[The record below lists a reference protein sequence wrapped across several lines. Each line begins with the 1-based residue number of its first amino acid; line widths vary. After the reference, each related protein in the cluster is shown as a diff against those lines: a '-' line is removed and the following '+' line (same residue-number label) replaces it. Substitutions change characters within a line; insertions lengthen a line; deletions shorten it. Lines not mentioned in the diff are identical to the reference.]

1 MAILAEQAL
10 NTYEPVK
17 IGQENTSDFLTAAFR
32 ELLKEGH
39 LEEAKLFIGSDK
51 LSEGQKDAFNTFLFR
66 HCLDNSEITGAKEII
81 DVADTKQLMR
91 LVQSYSNNTNKDDK
105 IYSTLREKINALPP
119 LIDNAQELL
128 VEVLKIS
135 LQQEKTDDVKE
146 FLGKIDNNSLKNF
159 LTTELYVS
167 EESKEALKEHIES
180 KGDHVQLLKFSFAVS
195 DGTLSKKIIERCD
208 KSLLPDMYKEY
219 IEFANQHD
227 FTQNGDKLSP
237 IFASRFDDQKEFNK
251 FYNAVKDTNGKYNQM
266 ILKRLVDNVPDEF
279 VRNFDSSRLDKSD
292 PIVQRKAEI
301 KIQNEVRDIIDYN
314 WYDVILRPLYELC
327 GLEYKKDADLLAK
340 ALLME
345 AKQKF
350 QNSESNDIS
359 NCETKFLKQCSE
371 KQSELQKFYKNIDNH
386 KVANKEQSNFDII
399 DNESNLKNPEKNYQ
413 SMLEN
418 IKNALGEEV
427 KFTFEVVTSSKLGED
442 TLSKTSTTHTHST
455 THTKSIEIN
464 KSQGINR

>member
-1 MAILAEQAL
+1 MAEQAL

-159 LTTELYVS
+159 GS
-167 EESKEALKEHIES
+167 
-180 KGDHVQLLKFSFAVS
+180 
-195 DGTLSKKIIERCD
+195 
-208 KSLLPDMYKEY
+208 
-219 IEFANQHD
+219 
-227 FTQNGDKLSP
+227 SP
-237 IFASRFDDQKEFNK
+237 F
-251 FYNAVKDTNGKYNQM
+251 
-266 ILKRLVDNVPDEF
+266 LV
-279 VRNFDSSRLDKSD
+279 
-292 PIVQRKAEI
+292 
-301 KIQNEVRDIIDYN
+301 
-314 WYDVILRPLYELC
+314 
-327 GLEYKKDADLLAK
+327 G
-340 ALLME
+340 
-345 AKQKF
+345 
-350 QNSESNDIS
+350 
-359 NCETKFLKQCSE
+359 
-371 KQSELQKFYKNIDNH
+371 
-386 KVANKEQSNFDII
+386 
-399 DNESNLKNPEKNYQ
+399 
-413 SMLEN
+413 
-418 IKNALGEEV
+418 
-427 KFTFEVVTSSKLGED
+427 
-442 TLSKTSTTHTHST
+442 
-455 THTKSIEIN
+455 IEIRN
-464 KSQGINR
+464 KDGYSKIR